1 VGIETALPKSIAL
14 LAVRVINVWVCA
26 NITFSV
32 DVLGH
37 IFEQSITDLEELR
50 RANPPYVRQE
60 LLTAYKDHWQDLE
73 RTIAAAVHEAYGLTA
88 EDLELLR
95 STQPPRM
102 PPGW

>member
-1 VGIETALPKSIAL
+1 MGIETALPKSIVR
-14 LAVRVINVWVCA
+14 LAVCVIHVCARA

-95 STQPPRM
+95 ATQPPRM

>member
-1 VGIETALPKSIAL
+1 MPKSIAL

-88 EDLELLR
+88 EGRELLR
-95 STQPPRM
+95 ATQPPRM